1 MAEFRSGDNDLLIG
15 EVRDD
20 IRRRHA
26 EAAEMALGEVWPVV
40 FTEDARRM
48 GRITRTG
55 VRMSVLPSTANM
67 T

>member
-26 EAAEMALGEVWPVV
+26 EAAEMALGEAWPVV
-40 FTEDARRM
+40 FTEDARQM
-48 GRITRTG
+48 GQITRTG